1 MEQVNFALSS
11 KTRFVVMDLDLVPK
25 GTFNSKPLR
34 IPADKAW
41 VVSYQNGVEKRR
53 QSIDDFNI
61 GDMQVLRKL
70 EVEAEPLSKIIQKRV
85 EAEIPPGKS

>member
-1 MEQVNFALSS
+1 MRQVNFALST

-25 GTFNSKPLR
+25 GTFSSKPLR

-70 EVEAEPLSKIIQKRV
+70 KVEAEPLSKLIQKRV
-85 EAEIPPGKS
+85 EAETIPGKS